1 MMEEYIQTFTTID
14 KKEDAK
20 NIARFIIEK
29 KLAACV
35 QILEPIM
42 STYMWK
48 GNIKTSK
55 EWLLIIKS
63 TKSKHE
69 ELEKVI
75 KNTHPCQV
83 PEIIAV
89 PIIAGS
95 KDYLEWMDK
104 EIG

>member
-1 MMEEYIQTFTTID
+1 
-14 KKEDAK
+14 
-20 NIARFIIEK
+20 
-29 KLAACV
+29 
-35 QILEPIM
+35 
-42 STYMWK
+42 MWK

-63 TKSKHE
+63 TKFKHE

-75 KNTHPCQV
+75 KNTHPYQV
-83 PEIIAV
+83 PETITVLIIT
-89 PIIAGS
+89 GS